1 MKFRS
6 RKDAL
11 LYALFLVI
19 GVLAILIFINFWN
32 APSLNREMLVPAF
45 ALLFVLGL
53 LLWIAMGTSYEITE
67 NEMKYRSGPI
77 KGVIAISNIHE
88 VVVGKT
94 MWVGLK
100 PATARNGIIVRYE
113 KYSEIYISPDN
124 NQRFVDE
131 LLKRNDAIVVTRH
144 KE

>member
-19 GVLAILIFINFWN
+19 GVLAVLIFINFWS

-45 ALLFVLGL
+45 ALLLVLGL

-77 KGVIAISNIHE
+77 KGAIAISDIHE

-131 LLKRNDAIVVTRH
+131 LLKHNDAIVVTRH

>member
-19 GVLAILIFINFWN
+19 GVLAVLIFINFWS

-45 ALLFVLGL
+45 ALLLVLGL

-77 KGVIAISNIHE
+77 KGAIAISEIHE

-131 LLKRNDAIVVTRH
+131 LLKHNDAIVVTRH

>member
-1 MKFRS
+1 MKFGS

-11 LYALFLVI
+11 LYALFIVI
-19 GVLAILIFINFWN
+19 GVLAILIFINVLN
-32 APSLNREMLVPAF
+32 APSLNREMLVPVF
-45 ALLFVLGL
+45 ALLIVLVL

-67 NEMKYRSGPI
+67 NKLLYRSGPVQ
-77 KGVIAISNIHE
+77 GSIAISDIHE

-100 PATARNGIIVRYE
+100 PATARNGLIVRYE

-124 NQRFVDE
+124 NQLFVQE
-131 LLKRNDAIVVTRH
+131 LLKRNDAIVVSTH
-144 KE
+144 K

>member
-11 LYALFLVI
+11 LYVLFLVI
-19 GVLAILIFINFWN
+19 GVLAVLIFINFWN

-45 ALLFVLGL
+45 ALLLVLGL

-77 KGVIAISNIHE
+77 KGAIAISDIHE

-113 KYSEIYISPDN
+113 KFSEIYISPDN
-124 NQRFVDE
+124 NQRFVDK
-131 LLKRNDAIVVTRH
+131 LLKRNKAIVVTRH